1 MIHSTAIVDETAS
14 VAADCE
20 IGAYS
25 VIGPNVEI
33 GAGSVIGPHVVIK
46 GPTKI
51 GQNNRIYQFASVGE
65 DPQDLKYAGEPTELH
80 IGNNNVIREYATI
93 NRGTAGGGALTKIG
107 NDNLFMAYI
116 HVAHDCQI
124 GDNTVFANGASL
136 AGHVTVGTHAILAGF
151 ACVHQ
156 FCTVGEHAFIGLNSV
171 ANRDVPPFMMVVGN
185 YAEARGIN
193 KNGLRRRDFSE
204 ETIGALHRAYLA
216 LVRQRGDRSQAME
229 LLKPLGEEFPDVKRF
244 MQFINDSERG
254 IVR

>member
-1 MIHSTAIVDETAS
+1 MIHATAIVDETAT

-20 IGAYS
+20 VGPYSIIGAE
-25 VIGPNVEI
+25 VEL
-33 GAGSVIGPHVVIK
+33 GAGTVIGPHVVIK

-51 GQNNRIYQFASVGE
+51 GKKNRIFQFASVGE
-65 DPQDLKYAGEPTELH
+65 DPQDLKYAGERTELH
-80 IGNNNVIREYATI
+80 MGDNNIVREYATI
-93 NRGTAGGGALTKIG
+93 NRGTIGGGAVTKIG
-107 NDNLFMAYI
+107 SNNLFMAYI

-124 GDNTVFANGASL
+124 GDHTVFANGASL
-136 AGHVTVGTHAILAGF
+136 AGHVNVGNHAILAGF

-156 FCTVGEHAFIGLNSV
+156 FCTVGEHAFVGLNSV

-216 LVRQRGDRSQAME
+216 LVRQRGDRSQAM
-229 LLKPLGEEFPDVKRF
+229 LQLQPLADEFPDVKRF
-244 MQFINDSERG
+244 ISFIAQSERG

>member
-1 MIHSTAIVDETAS
+1 MIHATAIVDGTAKL
-14 VAADCE
+14 ADDCE
-20 IGAYS
+20 VGPYSIIGAE
-25 VIGPNVEI
+25 VEI

-51 GQNNRIYQFASVGE
+51 GKNNRIFQFASVGE
-65 DPQDLKYAGEPTELH
+65 DPQDLKYAGETTQLH
-80 IGNNNVIREYATI
+80 IGDNNIVREYATI
-93 NRGTAGGGALTKIG
+93 NRGTKDGGALTKIG
-107 NDNLFMAYI
+107 SNNLLMAYI
-116 HVAHDCQI
+116 HIAHDCQI

-136 AGHVTVGTHAILAGF
+136 AGHVSVGDHAILAGF

-156 FCTVGEHAFIGLNSV
+156 FCTVGEHAFVGLNSV

-193 KNGLRRRDFSE
+193 KNGLRRRDFNE

-216 LVRQRGDRSQAME
+216 LVRQRGDRSQAMAS
-229 LLKPLGEEFPDVKRF
+229 LQPLADEFKEVRRF
-244 MQFINDSERG
+244 IDFIASSERG

>member
-1 MIHSTAIVDETAS
+1 MIHATAIVDETAT

-20 IGAYS
+20 VGPYSIIGAE
-25 VIGPNVEI
+25 VEL
-33 GAGSVIGPHVVIK
+33 GAGTVIGPHVVIK

-51 GQNNRIYQFASVGE
+51 GKNNRIFQFASVGE
-65 DPQDLKYAGEPTELH
+65 DPQDLKYAGERTELH
-80 IGNNNVIREYATI
+80 MGDNNIVREYATI
-93 NRGTAGGGALTKIG
+93 NRGTIGGGAVTKIG
-107 NDNLFMAYI
+107 SNNLFMAYI

-124 GDNTVFANGASL
+124 GDHTVFANGASL
-136 AGHVTVGTHAILAGF
+136 AGHVNVGNHAILAGF

-156 FCTVGEHAFIGLNSV
+156 FCTVGEHAFVGLNSV

-216 LVRQRGDRSQAME
+216 LVRQRGDRSQAMLQLE
-229 LLKPLGEEFPDVKRF
+229 PLADEFPDVKRF
-244 MQFINDSERG
+244 INFIAQGERG

>member
-1 MIHSTAIVDETAS
+1 MIHATAIVDESARI
-14 VAADCE
+14 APDCE

-25 VIGPNVEI
+25 IIGADVEI

-46 GPTKI
+46 GPTRI
-51 GQNNRIYQFASVGE
+51 GTNNRIFQFASVGE
-65 DPQDLKYAGEPTELH
+65 DPQDLKYNGEPTELH
-80 IGNNNVIREYATI
+80 IGDHNIIREYATI
-93 NRGTAGGGALTKIG
+93 NRGTKDGGALTNIG
-107 NDNLFMAYI
+107 NHNLFMAYI
-116 HVAHDCQI
+116 HVAHDCNI

-136 AGHVTVGTHAILAGF
+136 AGHVSVGNHAILAGF

-156 FCTVGEHAFIGLNSV
+156 FCTVGEHAFVGLNSV

-193 KNGLRRRDFSE
+193 KNGLRRREFSE
-204 ETIGALHRAYLA
+204 QTIGALHRAYLA

-229 LLKPLGEEFPDVKRF
+229 LLQPLAEEVPEVKRF
-244 MQFINDSERG
+244 MDFIEQSERG

>member
-1 MIHSTAIVDETAS
+1 LIHSTAIVDETAS

-25 VIGPNVEI
+25 IVGPNVEI

-80 IGNNNVIREYATI
+80 IGDNNVIREYATI

-107 NDNLFMAYI
+107 HNNLFMAYI

-229 LLKPLGEEFPDVKRF
+229 LLKPLGEEFPDVQRF
-244 MQFINDSERG
+244 MDFINNSERG

>member
-1 MIHSTAIVDETAS
+1 MIHATAIVEETAT

-20 IGAYS
+20 VGPYSIIGAE
-25 VIGPNVEI
+25 VEL
-33 GAGSVIGPHVVIK
+33 GAGTVIGPHVVIK

-51 GQNNRIYQFASVGE
+51 GKNNRIFQFASVGE
-65 DPQDLKYAGEPTELH
+65 DPQDLKYAGERTELH
-80 IGNNNVIREYATI
+80 MGDNNIVREYATI
-93 NRGTAGGGALTKIG
+93 NRGTIGGGAVTKIG
-107 NDNLFMAYI
+107 SNNLFMAYI

-124 GDNTVFANGASL
+124 GDHTVFANGASL
-136 AGHVTVGTHAILAGF
+136 AGHVNVGNHAILAGF

-156 FCTVGEHAFIGLNSV
+156 FCTVGEHAFVGLNSV

-216 LVRQRGDRSQAME
+216 LVRQRGDRSQAM
-229 LLKPLGEEFPDVKRF
+229 LQLQPLASEFPDVKRF
-244 MQFINDSERG
+244 IDFIAQSERG

>member
-1 MIHSTAIVDETAS
+1 MIHATAIVDETAT

-20 IGAYS
+20 VGPYSIIGAE
-25 VIGPNVEI
+25 VEL
-33 GAGSVIGPHVVIK
+33 GAGTVIGPHVVIK

-51 GQNNRIYQFASVGE
+51 GKNNRIFQFASVGE
-65 DPQDLKYAGEPTELH
+65 DPQDLKYAGERTELH
-80 IGNNNVIREYATI
+80 MGDNNIVREYATI
-93 NRGTAGGGALTKIG
+93 NRGTIGGGAVTKIG
-107 NDNLFMAYI
+107 SNNLFMAYI

-124 GDNTVFANGASL
+124 GDHTVFANGASL
-136 AGHVTVGTHAILAGF
+136 AGHVNVGNHAILAGF

-156 FCTVGEHAFIGLNSV
+156 FCTVGEHAFVGLNSV

-216 LVRQRGDRSQAME
+216 LVRQRGDRSQAM
-229 LLKPLGEEFPDVKRF
+229 LQLQPLADEFPDVKRF
-244 MQFINDSERG
+244 ISFIAQSERG

>member
-25 VIGPNVEI
+25 IVGPNVEI

-80 IGNNNVIREYATI
+80 IGDNNVIREYATI

-244 MQFINDSERG
+244 MDFINNSERG